1 MRLHVHPWFMVAG
14 WLAVVGPLAAQ
25 TRHPSPGVQIG
36 YSRAD
41 LGGGAGAQTGR
52 RDGTLAGVFVRE
64 RLSRVLSLQP
74 ELLFARKGGRFTVG
88 ADTTGDGVPD
98 ITGVADLEL
107 AYIEAPVLLR
117 LSLPRHRGGISPV
130 VFGGVAPAFRIG
142 CAVGATTSTA
152 GITLPDCQ
160 SNNVFGLRG
169 VDLGL
174 VVGGGMQIQYARSV
188 VSIDARLTS
197 GIRGIGHDRNSVK
210 NRALGILFGV
220 TL

>member
-1 MRLHVHPWFMVAG
+1 MVAG
-14 WLAVVGPLAAQ
+14 WLAAAGPLAAQ
-25 TRHPSPGVQIG
+25 SPHPLPGVMIG

-41 LGGGAGAQTGR
+41 LRGGTGAPAGR
-52 RDGTLAGVFVRE
+52 RDGTLAGVFVRA
-64 RLSRVLSLQP
+64 RLSRVLSVQP

-107 AYIEAPVLLR
+107 AYIEVPVLLR
-117 LSLPRHRGGISPV
+117 LNVLRHRGAISPA

-174 VVGGGMQIQYARSV
+174 VVGGGMQIQYARSIV
-188 VSIDARLTS
+188 CLEARFTTGL
-197 GIRGIGHDRNSVK
+197 RGIGHDRNSVK